1 MVYKNN
7 KTSEI
12 KIPVHQGLTYDV
24 IVIGGGPSGVMAG
37 LASARSGAKT
47 LIVEQHGFL
56 GGSLTAMGVG
66 PMMSFHNNIGEQ
78 VVRGFPQ
85 ELIERLMN
93 QGASP
98 GHIEDST
105 TYCTTVT
112 PFDSEYLK
120 LEMENMLRE
129 SDADILYHTKLA
141 CVQTDQ
147 RGTISNIIL
156 CNKAGL
162 SSFSANVF
170 VDASGDGDLAVQS
183 GVEFRS
189 GRESDGATQ
198 PMTMNLKLCNVNT
211 EKIRQY
217 AIENPDDFEFAHG
230 VEEGIKRL
238 KKTPRISLGG
248 FKKAWQEAKD
258 KNDIDIPREHVLF
271 FETATPGVVI
281 VNTSRIQGMDATDP
295 FQLSEAEMIGRKQ
308 CMQLFH
314 FLRQKCPGF
323 ENAIR
328 MDSSSQIGVRESR
341 HVKGLYTLTAEN
353 LANQKKF
360 PDTIALGGYPVD
372 IHSPEKAQTDSVHFA
387 QGTTYRIPMRSL
399 LVEKPENLVIAGRC
413 ISATHEAMA
422 AFRVTPI
429 AMAIGQ
435 AAGTIASLSA
445 KQQSTPP
452 SIDYQKVRNKLL
464 DDGALLI

>member
-1 MVYKNN
+1 M
-7 KTSEI
+7 TSEI
-12 KIPVHQGLTYDV
+12 NVRVHQGLTYNV

-47 LIVEQHGFL
+47 LIVEQHGYL

-85 ELIERLMN
+85 EMIERLMN

-120 LEMENMLRE
+120 VEMENMLNE
-129 SDADILYHTKLA
+129 SGADILYHTKLA
-141 CVQTDQ
+141 GVQTDQ
-147 RGTISNIIL
+147 KGAILNIVL

-162 SSFSANVF
+162 SSFSAEVF

-183 GVEFRS
+183 GVEFQT
-189 GRESDGATQ
+189 GRKSDGATQ

-238 KKTPRISLGG
+238 KQTPRISLGG
-248 FKKAWQEAKD
+248 FKKAWQKAKE
-258 KNDIDIPREHVLF
+258 KNEIDIPREHVLF

-295 FQLSEAEMIGRKQ
+295 FQLSKAEKIGRQQ

-314 FLRQKCPGF
+314 FLRQKCSGF

-328 MDSSSQIGVRESR
+328 MDASSQIGVRESR
-341 HVKGLYTLTAEN
+341 HVKGLYTLTADD

-372 IHSPEKAQTDSVHFA
+372 IHSPEKEQTDSIHFA
-387 QGTTYRIPMRSL
+387 KGTTYRIPMRCL
-399 LVEKPENLVIAGRC
+399 LIGKPDNLVVAGRC

-435 AAGTIASLSA
+435 AAGTIASISA
-445 KQQSTPP
+445 KQQLPP
-452 SIDYQKVRNKLL
+452 TQIAYEQVRDKLL
-464 DDGALLI
+464 EDGALLA